1 MGTEKVRVKIC
12 GITNP
17 EDGIVAAEAGADLL
31 GFVFYP
37 KSPRYVTPERAREII
52 AGLRD
57 AARSSSSL
65 TAAGTIVAGTRFVG
79 VFVDEP
85 VENVRR
91 IMDQCGLD
99 LAQLHGSEPP
109 AEVKLLAPR
118 AYKALRPKHWADVY
132 ASVGTYRDA
141 VTVRDDRPAF
151 LIDAYHPWKFGGTGE
166 EADRRAARMV
176 AAQFPIL
183 LAGGLTPEN
192 VAAAIAYVEP
202 WGVDVSTGVESAPG
216 KKDAEK
222 VRAFI
227 AAASHAED
235 P

>member
-1 MGTEKVRVKIC
+1 VKVRVKIC
-12 GITNP
+12 GITNL

-52 AGLRD
+52 MALHEVI
-57 AARSSSSL
+57 RSRRNS
-65 TAAGTIVAGTRFVG
+65 TAAGTQLRLVG

-85 VENVRR
+85 VDMVRR
-91 IMDQCGLD
+91 IMDRCGLD

-109 AEVKLLAPR
+109 IEIKLLAPR
-118 AYKALRPKHWADVY
+118 AYKALRPKHWADAY
-132 ASVGTYRDA
+132 ASVGTYRDV

-151 LIDAYHPWKFGGTGE
+151 LIDAYHPWKFGGTGAA
-166 EADRRAARMV
+166 ADRRAARMV
-176 AAQFPIL
+176 AAKYPIL

-192 VAAAIAYVEP
+192 VAAAIASVEP
-202 WGVDVSTGVESAPG
+202 WGVDVSSGVEMSPG

-227 AAASHAED
+227 AAAGQAKE